1 MFTVVGNKHNAKK
14 MAKVQKDVFRALLL
28 DLFNYKITQWEV
40 RFKSHQDHSYNIKTF
55 FLFIPIVVKWDIIRL
70 RLVSLKNTT
79 RVLVILINQN
89 T

>member
-40 RFKSHQDHSYNIKTF
+40 RFKSHQDHRNNFKTF
-55 FLFIPIVVKWDIIRL
+55 FAVYRYFLNVLNVKL
-70 RLVSLKNTT
+70 MFLQL
-79 RVLVILINQN
+79 
-89 T
+89 